1 MTVFNRS
8 IECFAIFTR
17 RRCATMWLKAVRRAK
32 PIPSLSWQIGE
43 NE

>member
-1 MTVFNRS
+1 MFCDFHPS
-8 IECFAIFTR
+8 Q
-17 RRCATMWLKAVRRAK
+17 CATMWLKAVRRAK